1 MLANACRET
10 CTNSCMIGLIQRV
23 NSASVEINGTQ
34 FSAIKQGILALVC
47 VQQPDT
53 EANADA
59 LLKKILNYR
68 IFPDSDNK
76 MNLSLVNTG
85 GELLIV
91 SQFTLAAETAKG
103 LRPGFSKAA
112 SPEHGK
118 AIYEYFIE
126 QARQLHQM
134 TKTGVFAAD
143 MQVSL
148 VNDGPVTFW
157 LET

>member
-1 MLANACRET
+1 
-10 CTNSCMIGLIQRV
+10 MIGLIQRV
-23 NSASVEINGTQ
+23 NSASVEINGSQ
-34 FSAIKQGILALVC
+34 FSAINHGILALIC
-47 VQQPDT
+47 VQQTDS
-53 EANADA
+53 EANADS

-68 IFPDSDNK
+68 IFADSDNK
-76 MNLSLVNTG
+76 MNLSLINTG

-103 LRPGFSKAA
+103 LRPSFSKAA
-112 SPEHGK
+112 APEHGK
-118 AIYEYFIE
+118 AIYEYFVK
-126 QARQLHQM
+126 QATQLHQM